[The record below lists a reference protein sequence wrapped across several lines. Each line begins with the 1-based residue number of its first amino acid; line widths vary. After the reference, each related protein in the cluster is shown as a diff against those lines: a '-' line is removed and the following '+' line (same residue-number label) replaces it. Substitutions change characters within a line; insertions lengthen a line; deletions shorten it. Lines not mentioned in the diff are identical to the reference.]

1 MTASRGRV
9 IKAGRVAPLPAAVAW
24 EPRSPV
30 ENAPPAEVE
39 VVRREGVVSAIRLR
53 CRCGR
58 EHELEL
64 LPESAKSDGGGG
76 A

>member
-9 IKAGRVAPLPAAVAW
+9 IKAVRVAPRVAAVAW
-24 EPRSPV
+24 EPRAPV
-30 ENAPPAEVE
+30 EDAPPAEVE
-39 VVRREGVVSAIRLR
+39 VVREKGVVAAIRLR

-64 LPESAKSDGGGG
+64 LPAGTKSEGGGG

>member
-1 MTASRGRV
+1 MSASRGRV
-9 IKAGRVAPLPAAVAW
+9 IKAGRVAASPAPIAW

-30 ENAPPAEVE
+30 EDTPPAEVE
-39 VVRREGVVSAIRLR
+39 VVREGGVVAAIKLR

-64 LPESAKSDGGGG
+64 LPAAARPESGGPS
-76 A
+76 